1 MSLKYAILCF
11 LLFLAVLFLAERSYH
26 ALTQPLQLVSDKGGS
41 KREAKPGNPPAIKV
55 PKAPVNIASNNI
67 IAGKNIFNPERKD
80 FAALGSGMS
89 AKPVVRPQV
98 ILYGVT
104 IAGDYR
110 SASVVSPGRPLK
122 KGEREQVTVK
132 VGERIGEYRLASVLS
147 DRIKMEA
154 GEDTFEVLLYD
165 PKAPKKRVETRTE
178 VKPATIAGA
187 QTPPIPT
194 SEARGG
200 SGPSNLGTPNSMP
213 VTNPVVPIPK
223 GTFGETTGPQQQPSV
238 QPSAQSPPAA
248 TPPGTATP
256 PSATTPPP
264 GSAPSLT
271 QLPSVMTPAP
281 LTPPFAPTSLP
292 VPSDLARP
300 TPLPPGGQ
308 TPGGR

>member
-1 MSLKYAILCF
+1 MSLKYAVLCF
-11 LLFLAVLFLAERSYH
+11 LFFLAVLFLAERSYH
-26 ALTQPLQLVSDKGGS
+26 ALTQPLQLVPDKAGT
-41 KREAKPGNPPAIKV
+41 KREAKPGNPPAGEV
-55 PKAPVNIASNNI
+55 PKAPANLASNNV
-67 IAGKNIFNPERKD
+67 IAGKNIFSPERKD
-80 FAALGSGMS
+80 FAAIGSGMS

-110 SASVVSPGRPLK
+110 SASVVNPGRPLK
-122 KGEREQVTVK
+122 KGEREQITVK

-165 PKAPKKRVETRTE
+165 PKAPKKRVETRAE

-187 QTPPIPT
+187 QVPPVPT
-194 SEARGG
+194 NEARGG
-200 SGPSNLGTPNSMP
+200 SGPSNLGTPSAIP
-213 VTNPVVPIPK
+213 VPNPAVPVPK
-223 GTFGETTGPQQQPSV
+223 GTFGETTGPQQQPSA

-248 TPPGTATP
+248 TPPGAATP
-256 PSATTPPP
+256 SP

-271 QLPSVMTPAP
+271 QLPSVMTPSP
-281 LTPPFAPTSLP
+281 LTPPFTPTSLP

-300 TPLPPGGQ
+300 TPLPSGGSN
-308 TPGGR
+308 PGGR